1 MEGDILV
8 NINNIFVRNMP
19 HIKVVEVLK
28 ECEINSTANII
39 IERYIQ
45 NSPDKFHTQNEKDI
59 DNTYATNETSNINS
73 FNDCEINRPNTTNID
88 NRTKLSHISY
98 DDYCQRDDS
107 WTHVNSPKEFYTDPQ
122 SESSNGQSYVNSKP
136 DYYSNNLS
144 KSIQNMSFDN
154 VESNNSNDKL
164 R

>member
-19 HIKVVEVLK
+19 HIKVVDVLK
-28 ECEINSTANII
+28 ECEINSAANII
-39 IERYIQ
+39 IERFIQ
-45 NSPDKFHTQNEKDI
+45 NSPDKFHIQNEKDI
-59 DNTYATNETSNINS
+59 DNMYTTNETSNINS
-73 FNDCEINRPNTTNID
+73 FNDCEINRSKPNNID
-88 NRTKLSHISY
+88 NRTKMSHISF
-98 DDYCQRDDS
+98 DDYCQRDD
-107 WTHVNSPKEFYTDPQ
+107 WTHVNSPKEFYIDPQ
-122 SESSNGQSYVNSKP
+122 SENSNGQNYINSKS

-154 VESNNSNDKL
+154 VELNNSNDKL